1 MLTEEFTNVT
11 EPTGTSPC
19 SDRMDDAMSD
29 DILVVLASRSPRR
42 RLLLNEAGYNA
53 VAIQSGLDD
62 GLLRMGQVE
71 PSHWVSALAFL
82 KAEAGRR
89 YLTEHADPTE
99 LLGDHPE
106 SRTVILGA
114 DTSVVCDDR
123 VIGQPRDE
131 ADARRTLEALRDR
144 SHSVITGV
152 ALVDVGAER
161 RRLFCDCAHVD
172 VGEITDAMIG
182 EYLQS
187 GDWRG
192 KAGAYNLRERL
203 EAGWPITYEGDPTTI
218 MGLPMRMMAGQLSC
232 FCS

>member
-1 MLTEEFTNVT
+1 M
-11 EPTGTSPC
+11 P
-19 SDRMDDAMSD
+19 D

-42 RLLLNEAGYNA
+42 RQLLAEAGYKA

-71 PSHWVSALAFL
+71 PTQWVSALAFL

-89 YLTEHADPTE
+89 HIAEQTDSAE
-99 LLGDHPE
+99 LVADHPAD
-106 SRTVILGA
+106 RTVILGA
-114 DTSVVCDDR
+114 DTSVICDDR

-131 ADARRTLEALRDR
+131 TDARRILEALSDR
-144 SHSVITGV
+144 SHAVITGV
-152 ALVDVGAER
+152 ALVDLEAER
-161 RRLFCDCAHVD
+161 RRLFCDCAYVD
-172 VGEITDAMIG
+172 VGTITDAMID

-187 GDWRG
+187 GGWRG

-203 EAGWPITYEGDPTTI
+203 EAGWPITFEGDPTTI
-218 MGLPMRMMAGQLSC
+218 MGLPMRMMADQLSC